1 MNNIT
6 SDILALSFDSLSSP
20 SIKVRLPDQLYGTHP
35 LGWGMAWYP
44 NDNQAAIIKKDPA
57 ARGTDVAM
65 ESLAD
70 WNNFRSSVFFCK
82 AKGAARGYTYNETQP
97 FSRSFAGQDWL
108 FMHNG
113 DLDRHKLAAMH
124 EDKSRLLE
132 PLGNT
137 DSELAFCYLLGK
149 IMVTDA
155 RKLSDVPND
164 MLLSW
169 FEQLDELGSAD
180 MCITDG
186 ITLACFYGT
195 KSQRKLYY
203 SRLVPPEYAHDFNA
217 ETMQMHLHDPRDT
230 YRTALIISSSGFDA
244 GSWLPMQPG
253 QLIIAKRG
261 AIVWNSQPNS
271 SQLAFSLPTPAHKL
285 AEQQSGNFKAMQ
297 AEQAQKNQ
305 NVHQSVVNL
314 RSITHTVEGEP
325 LAYRTF
331 EISHSTE
338 YNYTDPVE
346 HSTHV
351 FRLQP
356 VEDSIQEV
364 VHASIVISS
373 AGEEIRFE
381 DVFGNQS
388 MHYSINRPYKNLIIQ
403 SRARVKVFGSP
414 PDDFSLS
421 QRRTSIP
428 LVWMPWQRQMMT
440 PYLLPPELPE
450 TQLVELTEYAMS
462 FVKRNDFRLIDTLK
476 DINISIYPDYK
487 YVPDSTKLN
496 TTPFEIYAN
505 RKGVCQDFANLFIC
519 LARLLS
525 IPARYRMGYIFTGV
539 NYENKIQSDASHA
552 WVEIYIPYVGWRGFD
567 PTNGCM
573 VNQDHVRVACGR
585 NYMDAT
591 PTSGTIYKGGGTETL
606 KVEVK
611 MKEVTV

>member
-6 SDILALSFDSLSSP
+6 SDILAVSFDSLSSP
-20 SIKVRLPDQLYGTHP
+20 SIKVHLQDQLYGTHP

-44 NDNQAAIIKKDPA
+44 NDNQAAMVKKDPA
-57 ARGTDVAM
+57 ARGTDVEM
-65 ESLAD
+65 ESLDD
-70 WNNFRSSVFFCK
+70 WNNFRSTLFFCK

-113 DLDRHKLAAMH
+113 DLDRQKLSELHM
-124 EDKSRLLE
+124 DKSRLLE

-149 IMVTDA
+149 VMATDA
-155 RKLSDVPND
+155 RTLSDVPND
-164 MLLSW
+164 ILLNW
-169 FEQLDELGSAD
+169 FEQLDALGSAD
-180 MCITDG
+180 IVISDG
-186 ITLACFYGT
+186 VTLACFYGT
-195 KSQRKLYY
+195 RSERKLYY
-203 SRLVPPEYAHDFNA
+203 TRLSPPDYPHEFNA
-217 ETMQMHLHDPRDT
+217 ETMQMKLNDPRDT

-253 QLIIAKRG
+253 QLIIARRG
-261 AIVWNSQPNS
+261 SIVWNSQPNS
-271 SQLAFSLPTPAHKL
+271 SQLAFSLPTPAHRL
-285 AEQQSGNFKAMQ
+285 SEQQSGNFKAVQ
-297 AEQAQKNQ
+297 AEQAQL
-305 NVHQSVVNL
+305 HQSVVNL
-314 RSITHTVEGEP
+314 RSITRTDQGQQ

-331 EISHSTE
+331 EVSHTTE
-338 YNYTDPVE
+338 YGYTELVE
-346 HSTHV
+346 HSTHI

-364 VHASIVISS
+364 MNARITISS
-373 AGEEIRFE
+373 EGEEIRFD

-388 MHYSINRPYKNLIIQ
+388 MHYSINRPYKNLEIQ
-403 SRARVKVFGSP
+403 SLSKVKVFGCP

-440 PYLLPPELPE
+440 AYLLPPELPE

-462 FVKRNDFRLIDTLK
+462 FVKRNDYRLVDTIK
-476 DINISIYPDYK
+476 DMNLSIYRDYK
-487 YVPDSTKLN
+487 YVPASTSLN

-505 RKGVCQDFANLFIC
+505 RKGVCQDFANLLIC

-525 IPARYRMGYIFTGV
+525 IPARYRMGYIFTGG

-585 NYMDAT
+585 NYIDAT

-606 KVEVK
+606 KVQVK
-611 MKEVTV
+611 MKEIMA